1 LRLVPPPPDPYSLS
15 LRWLAVRELTEL
27 QLRQRLAAR
36 RISARSI
43 DEEVRRLKIEGA
55 LDDRRSALAAARRAV
70 LVKRH
75 GRHRVAQELAALGI
89 DREVA
94 HGVVQEVFAEIDE
107 PEMLEQALARR
118 LGRTRRL
125 VKDSVEYRKLYGYLV
140 RQGFEPSAVAN
151 LLRNR
156 ARRSARPED

>member
-1 LRLVPPPPDPYSLS
+1 LTPPPDPYSLS
-15 LRWLAVRELTEL
+15 LRWLALRELTEL

-36 RISARSI
+36 RVSARSI
-43 DEEVRRLKIEGA
+43 DEVVRRLKTEGA
-55 LDDRRSALAAARRAV
+55 LDDRRSALAAARTAA

-75 GRHRVAQELAALGI
+75 GRHRVAQHLAALGVA
-89 DREVA
+89 REVA
-94 HGVVQEVFAEIDE
+94 LGVVQEVFAEIDE

-125 VKDSVEYRKLYGYLV
+125 VKDPAEYRKLYGYLV

-156 ARRSARPED
+156 ARPSARPED